1 MRQTIGGPGGVET
14 VPVNYEIQGRHYMA
28 VMNLNHVFYCCLY
41 GNSEQETIIRHIERD
56 RDYEEELIA
65 LESEFW
71 NDHILTRQP
80 PRYVEDGELILASVK
95 NHFGSADPNAPAIE
109 LSLSG
114 AAGAMRYLELQAE
127 KSALNAQVKQIDNE
141 MKRLQGQIA
150 DEMGRCCTAV
160 YSRDGT
166 DYIITYNPLRK
177 PGINKENLY
186 RLQMQY
192 PEIYEQ
198 FVTVS
203 EQRRFYVKKAAGKAA

>member
-1 MRQTIGGPGGVET
+1 M
-14 VPVNYEIQGRHYMA
+14 
-28 VMNLNHVFYCCLY
+28 
-41 GNSEQETIIRHIERD
+41 ERP
-56 RDYEEELIA
+56 YPHKTA
-65 LESEFW
+65 S
-71 NDHILTRQP
+71 
-80 PRYVEDGELILASVK
+80 RYVEDGELILASVK

-166 DYIITYNPLRK
+166 DYTITYNPLRK